1 MSYRAILIDRQLLFE
16 FIGIDRGDIESLTL
30 AEYKESLNGALSMKD
45 ADGNPMWPEL
55 QRFKNVILT

>member
-16 FIGIDRGDIESLTL
+16 FIGIDRIDIESLTL

-55 QRFKNVILT
+55 